1 LSSDSWGGFL
11 KRLEYISVD
20 DKSTTLTLTD
30 DVTLTATKST
40 EIKNNICQITLRN
53 TPSKYDTNYIHGSD
67 VSSGS
72 YSVQFQEEDMIS
84 LYLKHTND
92 GTDFVDSTWATTD
105 YLIGEYIVEELGF
118 NTAES
123 STRISLKCVDRA
135 YIIFNIVWNYSYG
148 VGDTF
153 TAPGILRHAVRVNSE
168 AISTNIKT
176 FSGTGKDAGVSYNL
190 DAKFTSEGGNVQD
203 YRTVLEG
210 SPKTLLSGALNSTDT
225 TIDVDSTTGYET
237 IGTIVI
243 TDGTDSEHISYT
255 GVTTTSFTG
264 CTRGMDDTLA
274 QSHLDD
280 AEVFQGF
287 PEILLSKSW
296 KPIFEWIADISEPNY
311 TNYADE
317 VGEGDTLFY
326 NRTFLIW
333 FDKQNQLHWL
343 PADNTV
349 DISMELGDEDL
360 RAMRLEKS
368 VFNSVNFVI
377 YNCGEDMNG
386 NGIMHY
392 WYDQNSEVKS
402 LKMRYQPMTEIIY
415 NFVRDDIN
423 NYNITR
429 DTTATQD
436 KLKQYPDSGEY
447 PISTWSFKSDSNSF
461 RNLLGLSPRA
471 TLTDDTDY
479 NDSLREGCKYRGL
492 LEAQS
497 ITSKTSGLR
506 YKGDLVVTGQHI
518 NPGDLIQ
525 ITNRFTGQVQ
535 QLIRVI
541 NVRHTVNQKGWETIL
556 EVEEDEKVE
565 T

>member
-1 LSSDSWGGFL
+1 MSSDSWGGFL